1 MSPHNVSSDLCGLDA
16 LDLAGRLRRREVGC
30 VEATRAYLDR
40 IAAFDATIGAFLHVR
55 PEEALSEAE
64 AAQRTL
70 DAAAKSGG
78 AVPAFC
84 GVPVALKDNLCTK
97 GIPTT
102 CASKILA
109 GYLPPYDAT
118 AVAKVH
124 ASGAVVL
131 GKLNM
136 DEFAMGSSNEN
147 SSVKPVRNPWDA
159 SRVPGGSSGGS
170 AAAVAADFAAFTLGS
185 DTGGSIRL
193 PAAFCGV
200 VGLKPTYGSVSRYGL
215 VAFASSLDQIG
226 PLTRSVADAE
236 AVFGLLAGRDP
247 HDATTVDRPASAAG
261 KRAVKG
267 LRVGIPKE
275 FLTDAVQPEVRAAVK
290 RAAAW
295 LATEGAECEECSLP
309 AVESWIPAYYI
320 VSSAEASSNLARF
333 DGVRYGH
340 RATDYDSIASM
351 YSRSRSEGFGAEV
364 KRRILLG
371 TFVLSAG
378 YHDAY
383 YGSAQKARAHIRSGF
398 DGVFAKYDLLLGP
411 VAPQTAF
418 RLGEKSGDPL
428 QMYLQDICTVGASLA
443 GLPALSVPAGFDAS
457 GLPIGMHLTGPAFS
471 EETLFAAAGCIER
484 AADCRVRR
492 PDLSAAAACA
502 KGA

>member
-1 MSPHNVSSDLCGLDA
+1 MSAYAAGIATLDA
-16 LDLAGRLRRREVGC
+16 LGLAAALRRREVSSP
-30 VEATRAYLDR
+30 EATRAYLDR
-40 IAAFDATIGAFLHVR
+40 IDSYDGTIGAYLHVR
-55 PEEALSEAE
+55 ADDALRDAE

-70 DAAAKSGG
+70 DAAAKDGST
-78 AVPAFC
+78 PPPFC

-97 GIPTT
+97 GTPTT
-102 CASKILA
+102 CASRLLA
-109 GYLPPYDAT
+109 GYVPPYDAT
-118 AVAKVH
+118 AVERIA

-147 SSVKPVRNPWDA
+147 SAVKPVRNPWDA
-159 SRVPGGSSGGS
+159 ARVPGGSSGGS
-170 AAAVAADFAAFTLGS
+170 AAAVAAGLAAFALGS

-226 PLTRSVADAE
+226 PLARSVADAE

-247 HDATTVDRPASAAG
+247 HDATTVDRPATAAAP
-261 KRAVKG
+261 RIVKG
-267 LRVGIPKE
+267 LRVGLPRE
-275 FLTDAVQPEVRAAVK
+275 FLTDAVQPEVRDAVR
-290 RAAAW
+290 RAADW
-295 LATEGAECEECSLP
+295 LAAEGAEVAECGLP
-309 AVESWIPAYYI
+309 AVEHWIPAYYV

-333 DGVRYGH
+333 DGVRYGN
-340 RATDYDSIASM
+340 RAVGYESIAGM
-351 YSRSRSEGFGAEV
+351 YMKTRSEGFGAEV

-383 YGSAQKARAHIRSGF
+383 YGSAQKARAHIRNGF
-398 DGVFAKYDLLLGP
+398 DRVFADHDLLLGP

-418 RLGEKSGDPL
+418 RLGEKTGDPI

-443 GLPALSVPAGFDAS
+443 GIPALSVPAGFDAQ
-457 GLPIGMHLTGPAFS
+457 GLPIGLQLTGPAFA
-471 EETLFAAAGCIER
+471 ENTLFAAAGCIER
-484 AADCRVRR
+484 AAGCRGRF
-492 PDLSAAAACA
+492 PDLGAAASAA
-502 KGA
+502 GAGR

>member
-1 MSPHNVSSDLCGLDA
+1 MSRASSSADLCHLDA
-16 LDLAGRLRRREVGC
+16 LELAARLRRREVSS
-30 VEATRAYLDR
+30 VEATRAFLDR
-40 IAAFDATIGAFLHVR
+40 IEALDGTIGSFLHVR
-55 PEEALSEAE
+55 PEAALQEAE
-64 AAQRTL
+64 TAQKTL
-70 DAAAKSGG
+70 DSAARTGEAT
-78 AVPAFC
+78 PAFC
-84 GVPVALKDNLCTK
+84 GVPIALKDNLCTN

-102 CASKILA
+102 CASKMLA

-118 AVAKVH
+118 AVERVRG
-124 ASGAVVL
+124 SGAVLL

-147 SSVKPVRNPWDA
+147 SSVKPVHNPWDTT
-159 SRVPGGSSGGS
+159 RVPGGSSGGS
-170 AAAVAADFAAFTLGS
+170 AASVAAGLAAFTLGS

-193 PAAFCGV
+193 PASFCGV

-226 PLTRSVADAE
+226 PLTRSVADCE
-236 AVFGLLAGRDP
+236 AVFGLLVGRDL
-247 HDATTVDRPASAAG
+247 HDATTVERPAAAAA
-261 KRAVKG
+261 KRGVKD

-275 FLTDAVQPEVRAAVK
+275 FLTDAVQPEVRAAVQN
-290 RAAAW
+290 AAAW
-295 LATEGAECEECSLP
+295 LASEGAVCEECELP
-309 AVESWIPAYYI
+309 SVPYWIPAYYV

-340 RATDYDSIASM
+340 RAADYDSIASM
-351 YSRSRSEGFGAEV
+351 YSRSRSEGFGEEV

-398 DGVFAKYDLLLGP
+398 DGVFRNHDLLLGP

-443 GLPALSVPAGFDAS
+443 GIPAMSVPAGFDGA
-457 GLPIGMHLTGPAFS
+457 GLPIGLQLTGPAFS

-484 AADCRVRR
+484 SAGCKGRR
-492 PDLSAAAACA
+492 PDLAAATG
-502 KGA
+502 KGG

>member
-1 MSPHNVSSDLCGLDA
+1 MNRSEGPEDLCRIDALALAGLLKLREVSS
-16 LDLAGRLRRREVGC
+16 
-30 VEATRAYLDR
+30 VEATRAFLDR
-40 IAAFDATIGAFLHVR
+40 IARYDGTVGAFLHVR
-55 PEEALSEAE
+55 TEDALKDAE
-64 AAQRTL
+64 SAQRTL
-70 DAAAKSGG
+70 DAAASGG
-78 AVPAFC
+78 PEAPAFC
-84 GVPVALKDNLCTK
+84 GVPVALKDNLSTK

-102 CASKILA
+102 CASKMLE

-118 AVAKVH
+118 AVERVK

-159 SRVPGGSSGGS
+159 TRVPGGSSGGS
-170 AAAVAADFAAFTLGS
+170 AAAAAAGFAAFTLGS

-236 AVFGLLAGRDP
+236 SVFGLLAGRDP
-247 HDATTVDRPASAAG
+247 HDATSVDRPATASATRG
-261 KRAVKG
+261 VKG
-267 LRVGIPKE
+267 LRVGIPRE
-275 FLTDAVQPEVRAAVK
+275 FLTDAVQPEVRDTVR

-295 LATEGAECEECSLP
+295 LSAEGATCVECALP
-309 AVESWIPAYYI
+309 AVDYWIPAYYV

-340 RATDYDSIASM
+340 RAGTYDSIASM

-383 YGSAQKARAHIRSGF
+383 YGSAQKARAHIRAGF
-398 DGVFAKYDLLLGP
+398 EGVFRDHDVLLSP

-443 GLPALSVPAGFDAS
+443 GIPALSVPAGFDGE
-457 GLPIGMHLTGPAFS
+457 GLPIGLQLTGPAFS
-471 EETLFAAAGCIER
+471 ENVLFAAAGCIER
-484 AADCRVRR
+484 SAGCLGRF
-492 PDLSAAAACA
+492 PDLDRAVASA

>member
-1 MSPHNVSSDLCGLDA
+1 VSASSDLVRLDA
-16 LDLAGRLRRREVGC
+16 LELAARLRCREVSSI
-30 VEATRAYLDR
+30 EATRAYLDR
-40 IAAFDATIGAFLHVR
+40 IERYDGTIGAFLHVR
-55 PEEALSEAE
+55 GEDALKDAE
-64 AAQRTL
+64 SAQHLL
-70 DAAAKSGG
+70 DAAASGG
-78 AVPAFC
+78 PEAPAFC
-84 GVPVALKDNLCTK
+84 GVPVALKDNLCTQ

-102 CASKILA
+102 CASRMLE
-109 GYLPPYDAT
+109 GYIPPYDAT
-118 AVAKVH
+118 AVARVK
-124 ASGAVVL
+124 ASGAVLL

-159 SRVPGGSSGGS
+159 TRVPGGSSGGS
-170 AAAVAADFAAFTLGS
+170 AAAASASFAAFALGS

-247 HDATTVDRPASAAG
+247 HDATTVERPASAVAA
-261 KRAVKG
+261 KRGVKG

-275 FLTDAVQPEVRAAVK
+275 FLTDAVQPEVRDAVK
-290 RAAAW
+290 RAADW
-295 LATEGAECEECSLP
+295 LSAEGAVCVECALP
-309 AVESWIPAYYI
+309 AVASWIPAYYV

-340 RATDYDSIASM
+340 RAAEYDSIASM
-351 YSRSRSEGFGAEV
+351 YSKSRSEGFGAEV

-383 YGSAQKARAHIRSGF
+383 YGSAQKARAHIRAGF
-398 DGVFAKYDLLLGP
+398 DGVFRDHDVLLSP

-443 GLPALSVPAGFDAS
+443 GIPALSVPAGFDGE
-457 GLPIGMHLTGPAFS
+457 GLPIGLQLTGPAFS
-471 EETLFAAAGCIER
+471 ENVLFDAAACIER
-484 AADCRVRR
+484 SAGCRGRF
-492 PDLSAAAACA
+492 PDLDRAAAAA